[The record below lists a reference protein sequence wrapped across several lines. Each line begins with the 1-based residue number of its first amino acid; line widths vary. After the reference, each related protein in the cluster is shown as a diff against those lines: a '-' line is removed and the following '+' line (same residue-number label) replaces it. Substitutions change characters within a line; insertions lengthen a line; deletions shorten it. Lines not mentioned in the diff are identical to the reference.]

1 VVIAGGNV
9 GEKLV
14 LDAQMYKRVSIEN
27 LWICLI
33 EVPAGNQRA
42 FQLRKKNDLVTGR
55 SIEPC

>member
-1 VVIAGGNV
+1 V
-9 GEKLV
+9 GAKLV

-42 FQLRKKNDLVTGR
+42 FRLRKENEPVTGR
-55 SIEPC
+55 SAEPC